1 MNGTATATLVD
12 AAAAGE
18 QRAWTQLVTRFGPA
32 IRSVAR
38 GYRLSEQDQDE
49 VFQRTFL
56 RLIER
61 IDTVR
66 EPDAVG
72 GWLVTTAR
80 RESLRIIAKS
90 ARELPSELATD
101 DAESSAE
108 PVEEV
113 VIAAER
119 RRALYSAL
127 DRLRPRQRS
136 LLRLQ
141 LRAPTLSYEQIGN
154 ALDMPVGAIG
164 PTRGRALVR
173 LREDAGF
180 MDVLGAHCRPWDL
193 GVR

>member
-12 AAAAGE
+12 AATAGE

-32 IRSVAR
+32 VRSVAR
-38 GYRLSEQDQDE
+38 GHRLSEHDQDE

-61 IDTVR
+61 IDTLR

-80 RESLRIIAKS
+80 RESLGIIAKS

-101 DAESSAE
+101 VESSAE

-119 RRALYSAL
+119 RRALYRAL

-141 LRAPTLSYEQIGN
+141 LAAPTLSYEQIGS

>member
-1 MNGTATATLVD
+1 MTGTATASLVD

-18 QRAWTQLVTRFGPA
+18 QDAWTQLVTRFGPA
-32 IRSVAR
+32 VRSVAR
-38 GYRLSEQDQDE
+38 GHRLNDADQEE

-56 RLIER
+56 RLLER
-61 IDTVR
+61 INSLRDP
-66 EPDAVG
+66 EAVG

-80 RESLRIIAKS
+80 RESLRIIAKA
-90 ARELPSELATD
+90 ARELPSELPTD
-101 DAESSAE
+101 RASNAE

-119 RRALYSAL
+119 RGALYRAL

-141 LRAPTLSYEQIGN
+141 LAAPTLSYEQVGGI
-154 ALDMPVGAIG
+154 LDMPVGAIG
-164 PTRGRALVR
+164 PTRGRAFAR

-180 MDVLGAHCRPWDL
+180 MDVIGASCRPWDL